1 MIKKM
6 EKKVF
11 LHAAVNG
18 QNVCWSSGSS
28 APTPP
33 QLIFLA
39 TKISLKFTFR
49 KFNLGALKHPG
60 PPTHFL
66 DVGKINTWIGIFKTK
81 SY

>member
-33 QLIFLA
+33 PA
-39 TKISLKFTFR
+39 
-49 KFNLGALKHPG
+49 
-60 PPTHFL
+60 HFSCNQ
-66 DVGKINTWIGIFKTK
+66 DFAEIYI
-81 SY
+81 